1 MPDGGVECEEHREVE
16 PERQRTDGRVAG
28 ELRGN
33 GPQRLKGARDIYG
46 HAADLTRPGT

>member
-1 MPDGGVECEEHREVE
+1 MAELSAKEHREIE
-16 PERQRTDGRVAG
+16 PERQRADGRVAG

-33 GPQRLKGARDIYG
+33 GPQGLKGARDIYG